1 MIDRDIHLAR
11 ALLVESSP
19 MLRSIAAAQ
28 LRDIGVGYV
37 AQVARVKEARLLLE
51 AERVDIVICN
61 REFEGSD
68 YSGQDL
74 LDELRRERLLPHS
87 TVFVMVTSR
96 ASYLQVVEA
105 AESALDSILIR
116 PYTGALLAER
126 LREARN
132 RKRELADVLR
142 ALDAGENELA
152 LVHAIR
158 RFQEQQPYW
167 LYCGRLAAELL
178 LTLQKPEEAQRV
190 FERLLKVKPGESWVR
205 LGIARAQIA
214 VGAIADARRSIAE
227 VLQADPDSA
236 DAHDMLGSIL
246 ADQCDFDGALA
257 EYRLAADRTP
267 GCLLRA
273 QHAGAL
279 AFYQGDGADA
289 LRWLERTLA
298 IGAQSKLFDPLGL
311 LLIAMIRYDLHDAN
325 AVAAMREQLRR
336 RCLRSPDSLRLQRFE
351 QTAAVL
357 ESLSAGRRSD
367 ALSGLS
373 QLALQVTSEAFDIE
387 AASVML
393 AVWARV
399 PPDVRPAH
407 DYEVM
412 IERVGMRYCV
422 SKAMAEVLVACS
434 GRSEPAVGILRSCQ
448 ARVFATA
455 EQAMESSMQGKPAAA
470 VESLLATGE
479 ATLNAKLLELAGH
492 IVRRHEAALPDA
504 QALSERAAA
513 LVGRFSRSSSHIS
526 GIQRS
531 GRSPGGLQLRVRS
544 AAPATAQLAAVQH
557 TTLGAGTDSEAMPR
571 SVAGAGARPAT
582 GATLSAADA
591 PRSLAV
597 DAV

>member
-28 LRDIGVGYV
+28 LRDVGVGYV

-51 AERVDIVICN
+51 AERFDIVICN

-74 LDELRRERLLPHS
+74 LDELRRERLLAHS

-96 ASYLQVVEA
+96 ASYHQVVEA

-116 PYTGALLAER
+116 PYTGALLTER

-142 ALDAGENELA
+142 ALDAGENEIA

-190 FERLLKVKPGESWVR
+190 FERLLKVKPGESWPR

-214 VGAIADARRSIAE
+214 VGAIADARKCIAE

-236 DAHDMLGSIL
+236 DGHDMLGSIL

-257 EYRLAADRTP
+257 EYRLAAERTP
-267 GCLLRA
+267 GCLMRA

-289 LRWLERTLA
+289 LKWLERTLA
-298 IGAQSKLFDPLGL
+298 MGAQSKLFDPLSL
-311 LLIAMIRYDLHDAN
+311 LLIAMVRYDLQDPS

-336 RCLRSPDSLRLQRFE
+336 RCLRNPDSLRLQRFE

-357 ESLSAGRRSD
+357 ESLAAGRRSD
-367 ALSGLS
+367 ALARLTP
-373 QLALQVTSEAFDIE
+373 LAEQVTTDAFDIE

-393 AVWARV
+393 AVWVRV

-412 IERVGMRYCV
+412 IERIGMRYCV

-434 GRSEPAVGILRSCQ
+434 GRSEPAIGIIRSCQ

-455 EQAMESSMQGKPAAA
+455 EQAMECSMQGNPALA
-470 VESLLATGE
+470 VERLLTVGE

-492 IVRRHEAALPDA
+492 IARRHQAALPDA
-504 QALSERAAA
+504 QALSDRAAA
-513 LVGRFSRSSSHIS
+513 LVARSCQSSTHVT
-526 GIQRS
+526 GIQRA
-531 GRSPGGLQLRVRS
+531 GRSPGGLQLRMRS
-544 AAPATAQLAAVQH
+544 PSPAAVPAAVLH
-557 TTLGAGTDSEAMPR
+557 DTLGAGVDAP
-571 SVAGAGARPAT
+571 AGAGSGEGGAGAITSAPLAR
-582 GATLSAADA
+582 LDAA
-591 PRSLAV
+591 AV
-597 DAV
+597 AA